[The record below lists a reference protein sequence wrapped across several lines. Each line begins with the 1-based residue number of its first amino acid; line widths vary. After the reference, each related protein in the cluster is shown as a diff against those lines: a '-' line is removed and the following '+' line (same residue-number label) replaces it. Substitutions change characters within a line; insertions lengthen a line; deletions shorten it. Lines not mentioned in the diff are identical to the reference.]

1 MVFRIRYLCIFVLPF
16 FLLSSCLHSKTSAQT
31 FSVSKTVKINSGSV
45 ILKINGQINE
55 NLYAYDPDKMLRD
68 RVNYYDNPL
77 IGEGTITKN
86 EIKYLSTG
94 GEYKFF
100 VLPTEVVT
108 INFKSFDGNDAEISI
123 FENGKERIY
132 IIEGTNMLGLFIAF
146 QNR

>member
-1 MVFRIRYLCIFVLPF
+1 MVFRIKCLCVFVLLL
-16 FLLSSCLHSKTSAQT
+16 FLVSSCLHSKTSSQT

-55 NLYAYDPDKMLRD
+55 NLYVYDPDKMLRD

-86 EIKYLSTG
+86 ETKYLTTG
-94 GEYKFF
+94 GEYKFS
-100 VLPTEVVT
+100 VLPAEVVT
-108 INFKSFDGNDAEISI
+108 INFKSFDGNDAEISV
-123 FENGKERIY
+123 FEYGKERKY
-132 IIEGTNMLGLFIAF
+132 AIEGTNMLGLLIAF